1 MPRPQA
7 DDSDPLLSFAIEPG
21 ASAPAASP
29 LEPATQPVAPA
40 VDPPPVSQPP
50 PPAELLL
57 SRVEQL
63 ERALDDS
70 RREVSSLT
78 SQVTTLVRAVGDI
91 RRQASPRP
99 VASAPPARPRAS
111 RSASAIAGLLIGVSA
126 AILGWMYVSSDG
138 DVTIAAP
145 VTSAA
150 PAALHAGT
158 RLNAVKPPEAAKAVA
173 APPLEVR
180 TAPQA
185 PQAPKAPQA
194 RQAPQAREAPR
205 YVGTLTV
212 DAAPG
217 GEVFLNRQSAGRTP
231 LRLAN
236 LRAGSH
242 LIWIER
248 DGYRRWTRVVQVNA
262 DRVARVSAELE
273 PLPAR

>member
-50 PPAELLL
+50 PPGELLL
-57 SRVEQL
+57 SRVERL

-70 RREVSSLT
+70 QRQVSDLT
-78 SQVTTLVRAVGDI
+78 SQVTTLVRAAGDI
-91 RRQASPRP
+91 RKQASPRP
-99 VASAPPARPRAS
+99 VASAPPVRPRAS

-126 AILGWMYVSSDG
+126 AMLGWMYVSSDR

-150 PAALHAGT
+150 PEALEAAT
-158 RLNAVKPPEAAKAVA
+158 RLDAVKPLEAAKAVA

-185 PQAPKAPQA
+185 PKAPQA
-194 RQAPQAREAPR
+194 RQAPQAREASR
-205 YVGTLTV
+205 YVGTLPV

-217 GEVFLNRQSAGRTP
+217 GEVFVNRQSAGQTP

-262 DRVARVSAELE
+262 DRVSRVSAELE
-273 PLPAR
+273 PLAAR